1 MGHAQSVVP
10 MIVYMIVIFSYICL
24 KIDNLEEI
32 ARETDNQLK
41 TTKSCIASLNA
52 NQSSTDASMES
63 MKETVNDRDKQ
74 IERLVWAQLMI
85 HFQCLILRRA
95 RVPEAPKF
103 TAVLSIS
110 CMTVP
115 LWLARFLP
123 KCFYLTQ
130 VNLFRALKW
139 NDGLSR
145 VSRWV
150 PCWLSPHIFQN
161 RALLFF

>member
-74 IERLVWAQLMI
+74 IERLV
-85 HFQCLILRRA
+85 
-95 RVPEAPKF
+95 
-103 TAVLSIS
+103 
-110 CMTVP
+110 
-115 LWLARFLP
+115 
-123 KCFYLTQ
+123 
-130 VNLFRALKW
+130 
-139 NDGLSR
+139 
-145 VSRWV
+145 
-150 PCWLSPHIFQN
+150 
-161 RALLFF
+161 